1 MPPIKPNKPVGTLSS
16 GGSMRVVIC
25 SSCMK
30 KRWAIKMKDPYK
42 VRTTCCGKEMQ
53 V

>member
-1 MPPIKPNKPVGTLSS
+1 MPPKKPNKPVGTLSS

-30 KRWAIKMKDPYK
+30 KRWAILMKEYGK
-42 VRTTCCGKEMQ
+42 VRTTCCATVMQ